1 MKESENY
8 YYLYFIHSAVLITLS
23 AFIFFIK
30 DKKYEVLDPILSLI
44 IIGLILLKNLNVPG
58 FTFNLMILK
67 ENEAVL
73 IKEIKEDIKDKV
85 LEIYEIDEMRLIPM
99 SSVVA
104 DFESI

>member
-1 MKESENY
+1 M
-8 YYLYFIHSAVLITLS
+8 YFVHSAVLITLS
-23 AFIFFIK
+23 AFIFFVK
-30 DKKYEVLDPILSLI
+30 DKKYEILDPILSLF

-58 FTFNLMILK
+58 DTFSLMILK

-73 IKEIKEDIKDKV
+73 IKEIKEDIKDKI
-85 LEIYEIDEMRLIPM
+85 LEIYEIDEMRMIPM

>member
-1 MKESENY
+1 
-8 YYLYFIHSAVLITLS
+8 
-23 AFIFFIK
+23 
-30 DKKYEVLDPILSLI
+30 LDPILSLI

-58 FTFNLMILK
+58 DTFNLMILK

>member
-1 MKESENY
+1 M
-8 YYLYFIHSAVLITLS
+8 
-23 AFIFFIK
+23 K
-30 DKKYEVLDPILSLI
+30 DKKYEILDPILSLF

-58 FTFNLMILK
+58 DTFSLMILK

-85 LEIYEIDEMRLIPM
+85 LEIYEIDEMRMIPM

>member
-1 MKESENY
+1 M
-8 YYLYFIHSAVLITLS
+8 
-23 AFIFFIK
+23 
-30 DKKYEVLDPILSLI
+30 
-44 IIGLILLKNLNVPG
+44 
-58 FTFNLMILK
+58 MILK